1 LIAGFNL
8 EDATPKLYLSE
19 PSGALSAWKATAIGK
34 NSDKVNELLEA
45 SYTDNI
51 DYNKGLTLVVDCMLQ
66 YVEAGA
72 KNMEIAV
79 MYPGQEMQIIND
91 EEIERIITEVE
102 EKKKKEESKK

>member
-1 LIAGFNL
+1 
-8 EDATPKLYLSE
+8 LSE
-19 PSGALSAWKATAIGK
+19 PSGALSAWKAAAIGK

-45 SYTDNI
+45 SYTDFI

-79 MYPGQEMQIIND
+79 MYSGKEMQIVSDD
-91 EEIERIITEVE
+91 EIQRIIDDIED
-102 EKKKKEESKK
+102 KKKKEESKK

>member
-1 LIAGFNL
+1 
-8 EDATPKLYLSE
+8 LSE
-19 PSGALSAWKATAIGK
+19 PSGALSAWKAAAIGK

-45 SYTDNI
+45 SYEENI
-51 DYNKGLTLVVDCMLQ
+51 TYIKGLTLIIDCMLQ

-79 MYPGQEMQIIND
+79 MFPNTEMEIVKDEDIEKIIN
-91 EEIERIITEVE
+91 EIE